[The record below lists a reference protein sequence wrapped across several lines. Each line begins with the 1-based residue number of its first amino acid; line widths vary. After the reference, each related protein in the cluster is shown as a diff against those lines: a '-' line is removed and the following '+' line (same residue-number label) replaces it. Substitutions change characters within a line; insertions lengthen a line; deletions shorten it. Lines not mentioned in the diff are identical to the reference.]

1 MPERR
6 RRISGNTHG
15 NSSLPYHRDG
25 AGSAGTDS
33 SSNASWQRG
42 AGQQQLP
49 QRDPLAHLNYFDL
62 GGSTPTTLWSQS
74 TIDEDHSQMGITAPP
89 SSLVSRDTSSFNPA
103 LSLYIEATD
112 GLMSHSSPESATWQ
126 PGEVFTPTSSYMGSQ
141 PDDNPP
147 SDGQLGSYG
156 SLNSFPSSSPDTMAS
171 GFSENFGV
179 LEMSPTWGSPLSNER
194 LLDDLSMPSMF
205 TILSSHFFGETA
217 CLAIKNRPRRATVGS
232 SLWKH
237 FPE

>member
-6 RRISGNTHG
+6 RRTSGNTHG
-15 NSSLPYHRDG
+15 NSSLPYYRDR

-42 AGQQQLP
+42 TDQQQLP
-49 QRDPLAHLNYFDL
+49 QRDPLDHLNYFDL
-62 GGSTPTTLWSQS
+62 GGSTPMTLWSQS
-74 TIDEDHSQMGITAPP
+74 TINEHPGQIGITVPP
-89 SSLVSRDTSSFNPA
+89 SSLVSRDTSSFNLA
-103 LSLYIEATD
+103 LQYVEASD

-126 PGEVFTPTSSYMGSQ
+126 SGEVFTPTSSYMGSQ

-147 SDGQLGSYG
+147 SDSQPGSYG

-171 GFSENFGV
+171 GFSENYGI
-179 LEMSPTWGSPLSNER
+179 LEMSPPWGSPLSSER

-205 TILSSHFFGETA
+205 IILSCHFFGEI
-217 CLAIKNRPRRATVGS
+217 AIINRTRRATAES
-232 SLWKH
+232 SLWQH